1 MIYILKNRPGNGS
14 FLPFQSA
21 TDDMSTQRNPAY
33 ITKEDIHMS
42 TQRNPAYITQ
52 KDIHTYDYVPDD
64 GMILTLSAQCPS
76 ELPPELP
83 PGRKVQEEDPNDEG
97 KG

>member
-1 MIYILKNRPGNGS
+1 MIYILNNRPGNGS

-21 TDDMSTQRNPAY
+21 TDDRPTQRNPA
-33 ITKEDIHMS
+33 D
-42 TQRNPAYITQ
+42 ITQ
-52 KDIHTYDYVPDD
+52 EDIHTYDYIPAD
-64 GMILTLSAQCPS
+64 GMILTIVDQCRS

-83 PGRKVQEEDPNDEG
+83 PARKVQEQDPNNEG